1 MDGWMDRSIDKGF
14 GEALNRW
21 LDLVA
26 IWVDEFGEGLK
37 TELMDG
43 WMDGYM
49 DLRIYSIHGSVGV
62 LDDRRVARFGQ
73 KLDG

>member
-43 WMDGYM
+43 WMG
-49 DLRIYSIHGSVGV
+49 IWI
-62 LDDRRVARFGQ
+62 
-73 KLDG
+73 